1 MLRAFQ
7 WDLARQTER
16 LGWLLA
22 QLPRYAAWGYD
33 ELYLHLE
40 DAVEFPSLPGIARAD
55 AYSYRDFEKL
65 VAAATRAGIKVVPIV
80 NLLGHTQYLIKTPA
94 LRDLNELRAPDGSPL
109 ARGQICPLH
118 PRTLEVA
125 EKLLRDMAPFC
136 TAGKVHVGLDESFH
150 LARCPRCRAEVAR
163 RGLAAHFAGHVQ
175 RLHTLT
181 TRLGLRMAIW
191 ADMLAFIP
199 EAVPLLPRGLVACD
213 WYYYP
218 FTRHP
223 RVELFNFKECNLVPA
238 LRAQGIEYWGCPMNG
253 SFRHEPLP
261 VFGER
266 LANIVSWWQRCKTTK
281 AAGMLISSWEPSR
294 LAQEMTTVVDAAAA
308 SLWLNPEADDTTT
321 MLAHG
326 FARVFGLGSAGAQ
339 TAARAA
345 LRCDE
350 HAFAGYARWEIN
362 ERWDGCASP
371 NENIARPARSARF
384 FARLAGQ
391 KHPAPFAASAAFLR
405 YVALRDAFV
414 RANARAVFRLRRLLA
429 KSATPTVGQ
438 VADLAAPAQTTSKMP
453 VRLQTGASGGMS
465 ILSISG
471 KNAPP
476 PSLAFTA
483 AVAHL
488 RSDTVAFA
496 AEIRRARAAARAMW
510 RRTRDPQ
517 AASPNET
524 VLAQDAARLRNW
536 RKWLARVRRCP
547 VAAFEASP
555 FCGRWQ
561 LSFTVRN
568 FAPALQKI
576 VVEQPFSDGAWRGL
590 GGRFAIEFRAAAARP
605 RANIRRE
612 FSVPVDDPAAPLR
625 VAVRGLG
632 RIGIEN
638 VTLTDGVA
646 SLRPRGSRRFILG
659 RPPPRAG
666 WPEFS
671 LEKNADERVLVF
683 PTS

>member
-22 QLPRYAAWGYD
+22 QLPRYADWGYH

-55 AYSYRDFEKL
+55 AYSRRDFEKL
-65 VAAATRAGIKVVPIV
+65 ISAATRAGIKTVPIV
-80 NLLGHTQYLIKTPA
+80 NLLGHTQYLIKHPA

-150 LARCPRCRAEVAR
+150 LGKCPRCRAEVAGA
-163 RGLAAHFAGHVQ
+163 GLPAHFAGHAS
-175 RLHTLT
+175 RLHALAAS
-181 TRLGLRMAIW
+181 LGLRTGIW
-191 ADMLAFIP
+191 ADMPALLPAAI
-199 EAVPLLPRGLVACD
+199 PLLPRGLSAYD

-218 FTRHP
+218 FP
-223 RVELFNFKECNLVPA
+223 RRPRMELRNFADYDLVPA
-238 LRAQGIEYWGCPMNG
+238 LRARGIEYWGCPMNG
-253 SFRHEPLP
+253 AFRHEPLP

-266 LANIVSWWQRCKTTK
+266 LGNITAWWRRCQTTR
-281 AAGMLISSWEPSR
+281 AAGMLVTSWEPSR
-294 LAQEMTTVVDAAAA
+294 LAPEMTAVVDAAAA
-308 SLWLNPEADDTTT
+308 SLWLDGDTDDATE

-326 FARVFGLGSAGAQ
+326 FARAFGLGKVSAQ
-339 TAARAA
+339 SAARAA

-350 HAFAGYARWEIN
+350 HAFAGYARWETN
-362 ERWDGCASP
+362 DRWDGGTSP
-371 NENIARPARSARF
+371 QENIARHRASVGF
-384 FARLAGQ
+384 YTRLARQ
-391 KHPAPFAASAAFLR
+391 PLPPPFVASAKFLR
-405 YVALRDAFV
+405 YLAARDVFV
-414 RANARAVFRLRRLLA
+414 RESARAVFQLRRQLA
-429 KSATPTVGQ
+429 PHPDKATT
-438 VADLAAPAQTTSKMP
+438 AAQTQFVTHY
-453 VRLQTGASGGMS
+453 VTNLLGGVS
-465 ILSISG
+465 
-471 KNAPP
+471 
-476 PSLAFTA
+476 
-483 AVAHL
+483 
-488 RSDTVAFA
+488 AFA
-496 AEIRRARAAARAMW
+496 AEIRRGRAAARAMW
-510 RRTRDPQ
+510 RRTRDPR
-517 AASPNET
+517 ATPPNET
-524 VLAQDAARLRNW
+524 VLALDATRLGAW
-536 RKWLARVRRCP
+536 RRWLARVRRRP
-547 VAAFEASP
+547 AAAFEASP

-576 VVEQPFSDGAWRGL
+576 IVKQQQRDGTWREL

-605 RANIRRE
+605 RASVRRE
-612 FSVPVDDPAAPLR
+612 FSVPVDDPVAPLR

-638 VTLTDGVA
+638 VTLTNGVTT
-646 SLRPRGSRRFILG
+646 LRPTGPRRFILG
-659 RPPPRAG
+659 QPAPRSG

-671 LEKNADERVLVF
+671 LECNAAERLLAF
-683 PTS
+683 SPPRNLA